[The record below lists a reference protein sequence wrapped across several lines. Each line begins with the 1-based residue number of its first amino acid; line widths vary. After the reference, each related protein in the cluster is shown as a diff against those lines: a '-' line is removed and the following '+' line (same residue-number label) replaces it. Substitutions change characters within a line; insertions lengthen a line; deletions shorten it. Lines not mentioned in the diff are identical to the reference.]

1 MSVAERREHPPSLD
15 PDQRIPIIIL
25 TGFLGSGKTTFLNA
39 LMQHSEQPKTLIL
52 MNEYGEVSID
62 HDLVAFNRE
71 EVAMETL
78 SGCVCCTI
86 RSDLAQ
92 TLSTAPHRFS
102 RAGKVWFERVIIET
116 TGLAD
121 PAPLIKTLLDDPG
134 IARRYRLDCVLTT
147 IDAVNAMDTLARR
160 LEAVRQ
166 VAVADVL
173 LLTKT
178 DLASQSDVE
187 RLNAALD
194 RLNPSAARLQIHHGA
209 MDPVRFATLLAS
221 VPRVREDP
229 DAWLDP
235 GLFAPALSHAQAG
248 APRFV
253 PADID
258 TLPPNRLSPPVHLMN
273 RSPVSAVADVHGY
286 AGDVIA
292 CCFTLETPVH
302 GAALDAW
309 LDSLLLFRGPDLLR
323 VKGIIHIAEI
333 GRPMVIHGVQHVF
346 HPPMLLAR
354 WPSEDRRSRF
364 VFITRGISAEELRE
378 TLRFFNTAE
387 SIRQGSASDT
397 NVAVDQRPK
406 SRP

>member
-1 MSVAERREHPPSLD
+1 MSPAAGREDPPSHDL
-15 PDQRIPIIIL
+15 DQRIPIIVL

-62 HDLVAFNRE
+62 HDLVAFNQE

-102 RAGKVWFERVIIET
+102 RAGMVWFERVIIET

-178 DLASQSDVE
+178 DLAGQPDLE
-187 RLNAALD
+187 RLSAAID
-194 RLNPSAARLQIHHGA
+194 RLNPSAARLQIQHGA
-209 MDPVRFATLLAS
+209 TDPEQFASLLAS
-221 VPRVREDP
+221 VPRMREDP
-229 DAWLDP
+229 DAWLDAR
-235 GLFAPALSHAQAG
+235 LFAPELSHAQAG
-248 APRFV
+248 ALRFL
-253 PADID
+253 PADND
-258 TLPPNRLSPPVHLMN
+258 TLPVNRLSPPVHL
-273 RSPVSAVADVHGY
+273 RKLDPISATADVHGY
-286 AGDVIA
+286 AGDVVA
-292 CCFTLETPVH
+292 SCFTLETPVH

-323 VKGIIHIAEI
+323 VKGIIHIAEV

-387 SIRQGSASDT
+387 SIRQGSAPDA
-397 NVAVDQRPK
+397 NVAVDQRPG